1 MREKKRVNCVLS
13 PLDKCHKQNPLSIAP
28 SELKTIKS
36 FVQDQQ
42 YKDYP
47 LASICYIMKRQEK
60 AFISLTSFY
69 KYAKYFDNVPNRK
82 LLKAKQKTGI
92 RAAKPKEIIHADV
105 CIYKPLDH
113 TKVFIYFIVD
123 NFPRMILGWRVS
135 TEYKSSVMLD
145 EISGFQMASILKK
158 NKTTANIPIIFCTA
172 KDTED
177 DTLKGLDLGA
187 DDYIS
192 KPFSVKEV
200 VARVKTVLRRSTQD
214 TDKTSQKTVLQY
226 ENLIVDA
233 ASKKINIEGKDVLLT
248 KKEFEIL
255 YLLLQNPNKVFSR
268 ESLLENVW
276 SDDVYVIDRTID
288 VHINRLRKKIVPYDR
303 NIIARLGYG
312 YCFET

>member
-1 MREKKRVNCVLS
+1 MQQLNKRR
-13 PLDKCHKQNPLSIAP
+13 
-28 SELKTIKS
+28 
-36 FVQDQQ
+36 
-42 YKDYP
+42 
-47 LASICYIMKRQEK
+47 MEK
-60 AFISLTSFY
+60 ARILVVDDEESLCEILKFNLNQAGYQVDTANSAEEAMAMDIADY
-69 KYAKYFDNVPNRK
+69 D
-82 LLKAKQKTGI
+82 LLLL
-92 RAAKPKEIIHADV
+92 DV
-105 CIYKPLDH
+105 
-113 TKVFIYFIVD
+113 
-123 NFPRMILGWRVS
+123 M
-135 TEYKSSVMLD
+135 MD

-214 TDKTSQKTVLQY
+214 TDKTPQKTVLQY